1 MDAARVLCTMTP
13 QQLRERAKKF
23 AVGIVRLCRS
33 LPSDWVVREIGK
45 QLVRSGTAVAAN
57 YRACQRGRSDKEFC
71 AKMGVVV
78 EEADET
84 ELWLELLPE
93 ADPGLA
99 TAAYNGLLG
108 EAREL
113 VAIFSASHRT
123 AKMNLE
129 KKKAAKRKER
139 ASNRRTP

>member
-1 MDAARVLCTMTP
+1 MTP

-23 AVGIVRLCRS
+23 AVAIVRLCRS
-33 LPSDWVVREIGK
+33 LPSDWVVREVGK
-45 QLVRSGTAVAAN
+45 QLVRAGTAVAAN

-71 AKMGVVV
+71 AKIGVVV

-84 ELWLELLPE
+84 ELWLELLQE
-93 ADPGLA
+93 ADPQLA
-99 TAAYNGLLG
+99 TAETSALIG

-123 AKMNLE
+123 AKANLE
-129 KKKAAKRKER
+129 RKKAHKRKER
-139 ASNRRTP
+139 ASHRRTP